1 MSEKTDEDIERTFED
16 YWEFYGEFWIEEGSG
31 EAAEDHCLDA
41 WIYVCRPEVIQMVQE
56 KPGYEKTDM
65 DWIKDALTDTKDI
78 DKAVTVL
85 VDLVGELD
93 APETVHNTPALSAYE
108 RNR

>member
-1 MSEKTDEDIERTFED
+1 MTGELSPEPTEKRPVALDE
-16 YWEFYGEFWIEEGSG
+16 GG

-41 WIYVCRPEVIQMVQE
+41 WIYVCRNEVISRVQAE
-56 KPGYEKTDM
+56 TGYEIPGADL

-85 VDLVGELD
+85 VDIVGELD
-93 APETVHNTPALSAYE
+93 APETVHNTPTLSAYE